1 LDRLTRVQVI
11 VIGVLVCLIVG
22 AGMFFLL
29 VRPKMQQYKEV
40 STKLEERKAVADQ
53 IDQARKDLE
62 KARLENLQARLDYRR
77 YEETKMPVISFND
90 RTAGMIALW
99 RERAEVL
106 GPLVEKWP
114 RRFGVELRNDISIP
128 AAPTNPNAMTADL
141 LEIPLG
147 QMTVTGSYRAILNHL
162 KGWNKFNRLVRVDPP
177 TLTGPSPTMTAT
189 YNLTVLIFPRG
200 GLGPNVAIAGEAAA
214 QPGAG
219 GGPGMVPPAGGPVMP
234 PAMPGG
240 PGGIEGPPPPAG
252 GGAAPMDA
260 PPPAP

>member
-1 LDRLTRVQVI
+1 M
-11 VIGVLVCLIVG
+11 IGVLVCIIVG

-29 VRPKMQQYKEV
+29 VRPKMLQYQEV
-40 STKLEERKAVADQ
+40 SAKLEERRAVADQ
-53 IDQARKDLE
+53 IDQARADLE
-62 KARLENLQARLDYRR
+62 KAKLENLQARLDYRR

-114 RRFGVELRNDISIP
+114 RRFGVELRNAISVP

-147 QMTVTGSYRAILNHL
+147 QMTVTGTYQAILNHL
-162 KGWNKFNRLVRVDPP
+162 RGWNKFNRLVRVDPP

-200 GLGPNVAIAGEAAA
+200 GLGPNVPIAGEPSA
-214 QPGAG
+214 QPDGAAPG
-219 GGPGMVPPAGGPVMP
+219 MMPPPGPGAPMP
-234 PAMPGG
+234 MPGG
-240 PGGIEGPPPPAG
+240 PGPLEGPPPPAG
-252 GGAAPMDA
+252 GGVAPMDA
-260 PPPAP
+260 PPPPAP